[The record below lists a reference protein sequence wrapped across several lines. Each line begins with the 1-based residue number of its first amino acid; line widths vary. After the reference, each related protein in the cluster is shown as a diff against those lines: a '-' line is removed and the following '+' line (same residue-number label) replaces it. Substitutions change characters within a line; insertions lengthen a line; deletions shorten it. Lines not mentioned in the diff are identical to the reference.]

1 MKKNSILKLAVLV
14 SLGVGAVGCQTVGT
28 NKYGCSGLPDGIICK
43 SPTQIY
49 DQTNGD
55 IEGVYQYQDNQAKV
69 EDDGMFK
76 SSRSEKQ
83 RKNTTQ
89 NVQVLNAE
97 VSPFAKPAYKAH
109 SNPIPVLEQP
119 KVLRIWIAPWV
130 DQNETLNYPSYKFT
144 EITPRKW
151 NFGGN
156 PQFRNVL
163 PVTAPNNSADF
174 QSASAVVEPASAPS
188 QQQSFTNTS
197 TAGVSEQGLA
207 KQNEMVNQMATES
220 FHTDQTS
227 QGLPAQQGQ

>member
-1 MKKNSILKLAVLV
+1 MKKSSILKLAILA
-14 SLGVGAVGCQTVGT
+14 SLGLSAVGCQTIGT
-28 NKYGCSGLPDGIICK
+28 NKYGCSGLPDGVVCK
-43 SPTQIY
+43 SPAQIY

-55 IEGVYQYQDNQAKV
+55 IEGIYQSNDTAQMQG

-83 RKNTTQ
+83 RKAQATAQAVATE
-89 NVQVLNAE
+89 A
-97 VSPFAKPAYKAH
+97 SPFAKPAYKAH
-109 SNPIPVLEQP
+109 SNPIPLLEQP

-163 PVTAPNNSADF
+163 PVTAPDNSADF
-174 QSASAVVEPASAPS
+174 QSASVEEAP
-188 QQQSFTNTS
+188 QSGTKAFTNTS

-220 FHTDQTS
+220 FHNDQTA
-227 QGLPAQQGQ
+227 QGLPAQTGQ

>member
-14 SLGVGAVGCQTVGT
+14 SLGVSAVGCQTVGT

-43 SPTQIY
+43 TPTQIY

-76 SSRSEKQ
+76 SSRSAKQ
-83 RKNTTQ
+83 RKDTTQ
-89 NVQVLNAE
+89 NAQVLNAE

-163 PVTAPNNSADF
+163 PVTAPDNSADF
-174 QSASAVVEPASAPS
+174 QSASAVEQPASTTS

-220 FHTDQTS
+220 FHADQTS

>member
-1 MKKNSILKLAVLV
+1 MKNKGLFKLAILASLTV
-14 SLGVGAVGCQTVGT
+14 SAVGCQTIGT

-43 SPTQIY
+43 TPTQIY

-55 IEGVYQYQDNQAKV
+55 VEGVYQYQDNQAKI
-69 EDDGMFK
+69 EDEGMFK
-76 SSRSEKQ
+76 SSKSEKQ
-83 RKNTTQ
+83 RQNANQ
-89 NVQVLNAE
+89 NVQMLSE
-97 VSPFAKPAYKAH
+97 SSPFAKPAFKAH

-163 PVTAPNNSADF
+163 PVTAPDNSADF
-174 QSASAVVEPASAPS
+174 QSASAVVQPTANPTPS
-188 QQQSFTNTS
+188 KSFTNTS
-197 TAGVSEQGLA
+197 TAGVSEQGLM

-220 FHTDQTS
+220 FHQDQTS
-227 QGLPAQQGQ
+227 QGLPAQQEQQ

>member
-1 MKKNSILKLAVLV
+1 MKNKSLFKLAILASLTV
-14 SLGVGAVGCQTVGT
+14 SAVGCQTIGT
-28 NKYGCSGLPDGIICK
+28 NKYGCSGLPDGIVCK
-43 SPTQIY
+43 SPAQIY

-55 IEGVYQYQDNQAKV
+55 VEGVYQYQDGQTKV

-76 SSRSEKQ
+76 SSKSEKQ
-83 RKNTTQ
+83 RKNTNQ
-89 NVQVLNAE
+89 NVQVLSAE

-163 PVTAPNNSADF
+163 PVTAPDNSADF
-174 QSASAVVEPASAPS
+174 QSASAVVQPTTNTAPS
-188 QQQSFTNTS
+188 QTLTNTS

-220 FHTDQTS
+220 FHADQTS